1 MSTVQ
6 PSDRSASCSSTKASS
21 SKGRAIP
28 PRVWTAGDKEART
41 LAVWASARRRK
52 DDPRSRSQEDCVM
65 GYLIPVQ
72 ELLWQIKRHPEQ
84 MASILLW
91 VYAGCALGLVLRGTV
106 VFT

>member
-1 MSTVQ
+1 MIPVL
-6 PSDRSASCSSTKASS
+6 PSGRSASCSSTKASS
-21 SKGRAIP
+21 SKARAIL

-41 LAVWASARRRK
+41 LAVWASERRRK
-52 DDPRSRSQEDCVM
+52 GGPRSRFQEDCVM

-91 VYAGCALGLVLRGTV
+91 VYAGCALGLVLLGTV
-106 VFT
+106 